1 MKFNRDERIV
11 DDASLVKLGEEMGL
25 DSNHIEE
32 LAELKSADLTDDI
45 SINSLIIRLQF
56 LYSFAGLILSGV
68 CIFGGLLLYYRGI
81 SGSASWT
88 AMLLGIESGLS
99 DAAPG
104 AILFIVG
111 FFIVSATRFVIKN
124 QKNNK
129 SSD

>member
-25 DSNHIEE
+25 DSNNIEE